1 MLTSKEVHN
10 AKRTLLRLSQEEVYM
25 DTLELIKKGKQ
36 IPKSCPL
43 FKFDLYLS
51 QDGLLTIRSRV
62 RDDLAPLQPR
72 LYTILSLRSSLTK
85 LFVRSPHVE
94 KNHPGA
100 STLLATLAEDYY
112 IPNVKSF
119 LKSLSRTCVV
129 CQKSYLRVAHQQM
142 GMLPTHRTRPSPPFE
157 RIGID
162 FAGTTVIIL
171 LRTTLHEYMKGVTRT
186 KVNTVGLYAV
196 KLRMEYMGKNKMVNV
211 SVASRASSGRLFRI
225 ASA

>member
-1 MLTSKEVHN
+1 
-10 AKRTLLRLSQEEVYM
+10 M
-25 DTLELIKKGKQ
+25 DTIELIKKGKQ
-36 IPKSCPL
+36 IPKSWPF

-51 QDGLLTIRSRV
+51 QDGVLTIRSRV

-72 LYTILSLRSSLTK
+72 LYTILSLRSPLTK
-85 LFVRSPHVE
+85 LFVRSLHVE

-112 IPNVKSF
+112 IPNVKSL

-142 GMLPTHRTRPSPPFE
+142 RILPTHRTRPSPPFE

-162 FAGTTVIIL
+162 FAGPYIIQ
-171 LRTTLHEYMKGVTRT
+171 RGNPRKPTRV
-186 KVNTVGLYAV
+186 KVYTCLFICMSTRAIHLELCSDLSTEAFLAAFQIFCNRRGTPSHVFTDHGSNFIMQ
-196 KLRMEYMGKNKMVNV
+196 RMN
-211 SVASRASSGRLFRI
+211 
-225 ASA
+225 